1 MIYRKLF
8 RVTRAP
14 SNLREGAI
22 LRVLTISLLGAIGS
36 NAELTW
42 QLAGGNEA
50 WPAAK
55 RSAIVSAMNSA
66 IAVYNANGYF
76 TGTIYANYNASV
88 PTAQASYGNWIDF
101 GGSISTRVAIHEMGH
116 TQGVGTVAA
125 WDTKISAGKWTGSYA
140 INRVKLYNGS
150 TAVVN
155 ADGAHFWPYGLNYDD
170 EANATAYA
178 RHVRMVSA
186 FRRDMNI
193 VKDSDNDG
201 LPDDWE
207 MFNFRNLNQTATGDY
222 DADGSNNLAEY
233 QADTSSQSF
242 TFNWNGGSGPWDK
255 TTNRWT
261 GAGPLWRNGGDDVAI
276 FGGTAGTV
284 TIGSGISTNSATF
297 NTTGYQLSGGG
308 LALSGLNPTFNT
320 ASGVT
325 ATVLSVISGSDG
337 LIKTGAGTLVLTG
350 SSTFDGP
357 LEINGGTVSISP
369 TGRLF
374 TTGGGGIL
382 QIKTGATLSFEGGW
396 GWDGTLRYQG
406 VRATENLIDG
416 GTLRHTGQTNAA
428 SSSGAGRLFTIGG
441 AGATLESGT
450 TGTIFRI
457 GYRADY
463 GETLGSDGGTLTLA
477 GVGDGDMSYII
488 PGSGGL
494 IKSGTG
500 FWSLKR
506 ANTYT
511 GPTAVTAGT
520 LELLNTYDSSG
531 FAISSGAILELD
543 TAGGARDYA
552 AASFSGAGT
561 LRKTGANSAAWNTAA
576 ATFAMGSGGH
586 IEVQNGTFNGGTG
599 TNEIWTTNKSDL
611 TVASGATFAG
621 GDANVRVDG
630 LNGAGTVSCESTVGL
645 TFGVDNGDGTFTGV
659 LSDGAAPAKITKTG
673 TGTQTLSGANTF
685 TGPVTVDAGALHITR
700 ADALGTGAKTI
711 TMTNGTNGLCR
722 LVLAGGPA
730 GLTLPATL
738 SFITSNQ
745 NPDSP
750 AIINESGNN
759 TVASNFTLTNGGG
772 ATRIRVDV
780 GSLTLAGNFTPIQ
793 TGRVLQLDG
802 AASGTL
808 SGRLLN
814 GSGSNIPGLS
824 KDGPGTWTLTGS
836 AHTFTGVTSVNAGK
850 LIVNGA
856 LTTTS
861 GITVAGSATLAGT
874 GSLAATTV
882 QSGGRLTPGGDTP
895 GTLTCSSLTLMSGSS
910 ALFRIGPSSDRVHVT
925 GNLTVAGEIDLTNL
939 GTRGGSHLLMTC
951 TGTLN
956 TTGMTLGDVPAGWV
970 CKLDTSIPKQV
981 SLVLSPAAYNTWQLA
996 NFTDAEISN
1005 PAISGPSAIPARDGI
1020 PNLMKYALGLTA
1032 QTPTTTGINTLHS
1045 GGTLS
1050 LTYRRPS
1057 NRPDLVYSVEASAS
1071 PASSPWTATGV
1082 THIRTVPGDPEIWQA
1097 SVPAS
1102 GPARFLRLKIV
1113 K

>member
-1 MIYRKLF
+1 MKSH
-8 RVTRAP
+8 P
-14 SNLREGAI
+14 SPGSGAI
-22 LRVLTISLLGAIGS
+22 ARFLTIFLLGVLCS
-36 NAELTW
+36 NGELSW
-42 QLAGGNEA
+42 QLASGNET

-55 RSAIVSAMNSA
+55 RSAIVSAMNAA

-125 WDTKISAGKWTGSYA
+125 WDARISAGKWTGSHA
-140 INRVKLYNGS
+140 VNRVKLYNGS

-178 RHVRMVSA
+178 RHVRLVSA
-186 FRRDMNI
+186 LRRDMNI
-193 VKDSDNDG
+193 VKDSDSDG

-207 MFNFRNLNQTATGDY
+207 MFNFGNLNQTATGDY

-242 TFNWNGGSGPWDK
+242 TFSWNGGSGPWDK
-255 TTNRWT
+255 TTSRWT
-261 GAGPLWRNGGDDVAI
+261 GSGALWRNGGNDVAI

-284 TIGSGISTNSATF
+284 TIGSGISTNAATF

-308 LALSGLNPTFNT
+308 LALSGRNPTFNI

-325 ATVLSVISGSDG
+325 TSISSAISSTDG

-357 LEINGGTVSISP
+357 LEINAGTLSVSP

-374 TTGGGGIL
+374 TTGGSGVL
-382 QIKTGATLSFEGGW
+382 QIKSGATLAFEGGW

-406 VRATENLIDG
+406 VRATDNLIDG
-416 GTLRHTGQTNAA
+416 GTLRHTGPTNAA
-428 SSSGAGRLFTIGG
+428 SSSGAGRLFTIGD
-441 AGATLESGT
+441 AGATLDSGT
-450 TGTIFRI
+450 SGSVFRI

-463 GETLGSDGGTLTLA
+463 GEILGSEGGSLTLT

-488 PGSGGL
+488 PGAGGL

-500 FWSLKR
+500 LWSLKR

-511 GPTAVTAGT
+511 GETSVTAGT

-543 TAGGARDYA
+543 TGGGTRDFA
-552 AASFSGAGT
+552 SASFSGTGT
-561 LRKTGANSAAWNTAA
+561 LRKTGTNSASWGTAA
-576 ATFAMGSGGH
+576 ATFALASGSH
-586 IEVQNGTFNGGTG
+586 IDVQAGTFTGGAG
-599 TNEIWTTNKSDL
+599 ANEVWTNNKSDL
-611 TVASGATFAG
+611 TVAAGATFAG
-621 GDANVRVDG
+621 GDASVRVDG
-630 LNGAGTVSCESTVGL
+630 LNGAGTVSSESAAGITV
-645 TFGVDNGDGTFTGV
+645 GVDNGDGTFSGV
-659 LSDGAAPAKITKTG
+659 LADGAVPGRITKAG
-673 TGTQTLSGANTF
+673 TGTQTLSGPNTF
-685 TGPVTVDAGALHITR
+685 TGPVTVEAGALRITR
-700 ADALGTGAKTI
+700 ADALGAGTKSV

-722 LVLAGGPA
+722 LVLAGGTA

-738 SFITSNQ
+738 SFTTSNQ
-745 NPDSP
+745 NIDSP

-759 TVASNFTLTNGGG
+759 TIASNFTLTNGGG
-772 ATRIRVDV
+772 ATRIRVDA
-780 GSLTLAGNFTPIQ
+780 GTLTLSGNFTPNQ

-802 AASGTL
+802 TSNGVLA
-808 SGRLLN
+808 GRLLN

-824 KDGPGTWTLTGS
+824 KDGTGTWTLTGA
-836 AHTFTGVTSVNAGK
+836 AHTFTGATAVNAGK
-850 LIVNGA
+850 LIVNGS

-861 GITVAGSATLAGT
+861 GITVASSATLAGT
-874 GSLAATTV
+874 GTLGATTV
-882 QSGGRLTPGGDTP
+882 QSGGKLAPGGVTS
-895 GTLTCSSLTLMSGSS
+895 GTLSTGPLTLLSGSS
-910 ALFRIGPSSDRVHVT
+910 ALFRVGPSSDRINVS
-925 GNLTVAGEIDLTNL
+925 GNLTVAGEIDLSNL

-956 TTGMTLGDVPAGWV
+956 TTGMTLGDVPAGWT
-970 CKLDTSIPKQV
+970 CKLDTSVPRQV
-981 SLVLSPAAYNTWQLA
+981 SVVISPAAFNTWQLA

-1005 PAISGPSAIPARDGI
+1005 PAISGPSAILARDGI
-1020 PNLMKYALGLTA
+1020 SNLMKYALGLA
-1032 QTPTTTGINTLHS
+1032 AKTPSTISITTHHS
-1045 GGTLS
+1045 GAAIS
-1050 LTYRRPS
+1050 LTYQRPA
-1057 NRPDLVYSVEASAS
+1057 NRPDLVYSVEASANVATGS
-1071 PASSPWTATGV
+1071 WLTAGV
-1082 THIRTVPGDPEIWQA
+1082 THVRIGQGEPETWQA
-1097 SVPAS
+1097 STPAT
-1102 GPARFLRLKIV
+1102 GPIRFMRLKV
-1113 K
+1113 TK

>member
-1 MIYRKLF
+1 MQFI
-8 RVTRAP
+8 
-14 SNLREGAI
+14 
-22 LRVLTISLLGAIGS
+22 TIFLVSGI
-36 NAELTW
+36 NAHAQLTW
-42 QLAGGNEA
+42 QLAGGNES

-55 RSAIVSAMNSA
+55 RSAIIAAMNAA
-66 IAVYNANGYF
+66 IPVYNANGYF

-101 GGSISTRVAIHEMGH
+101 GGSISTRVALHELSH
-116 TQGVGTVAA
+116 TQGVGTVSA
-125 WDTKISAGKWTGSYA
+125 WDAKLSAGKWTGSYA

-186 FRRDMNI
+186 LRRDMNI

-242 TFNWNGGSGPWDK
+242 TFNWTGGSGPWDV
-255 TTNRWT
+255 TSSRWT
-261 GAGPLWRNGGDDVAI
+261 GGGTLWRNGGDDVAV

-284 TIGSGISTNSATF
+284 TIGSGISTNAATF

-308 LALSGLNPTFNT
+308 LALSGWNPTFHT

-325 ATVLSVISGSDG
+325 ATVGSVISSSDG
-337 LIKTGAGTLVLTG
+337 LIKTGAGTLVLSG
-350 SSTFDGP
+350 ASTFAGA
-357 LEINGGTVSISP
+357 LEVNGGILAISP

-374 TTGGGGIL
+374 TTGGSGIL
-382 QIKTGATLSFEGGW
+382 QIKSGATLSFEGAW
-396 GWDGTLRYQG
+396 GWEGTLRYQG
-406 VRATENLIDG
+406 VRETENIIDG
-416 GTLRHTGQTNAA
+416 GTLRHTGPTNAA
-428 SSSGAGRLFTIGG
+428 TSTGAGRLFTIGA
-441 AGATLESGT
+441 AGATLESATAGA
-450 TGTIFRI
+450 IFRI

-463 GETLGSDGGTLTLA
+463 GETLGSNGGSLTLT

-500 FWSLKR
+500 LWSLKR

-511 GPTAVTAGT
+511 GATSVTSGT
-520 LELLNTYDSSG
+520 LELLNAYNSSA
-531 FAISSGAILELD
+531 FAISSGAVLELD
-543 TAGGARDYA
+543 TAGGTKDYA
-552 AASFSGAGT
+552 ASSFSGAGT
-561 LRKTGANSAAWNTAA
+561 LRKTGANAASWGTAA
-576 ATFAMGSGGH
+576 ATFAMASGGN
-586 IEVQNGTFNGGTG
+586 IDVQAGTFSGGTSANETW
-599 TNEIWTTNKSDL
+599 TNNKSDL
-611 TVASGATFAG
+611 TVAAGATFRA
-621 GDANVRVDG
+621 GDANVRVDA
-630 LNGAGTVSCESTVGL
+630 LNGAGTVSSESTVGI
-645 TFGVDNGDGTFTGV
+645 TFGVDNGDGNFTGV
-659 LSDGAAPAKITKTG
+659 LADGTAPGKITKTG
-673 TGTQTLSGANTF
+673 TGTQTLSGPNAF
-685 TGPVTVDAGALHITR
+685 TGSVNVDAGALRITR
-700 ADALGTGAKTI
+700 ADALGAGAKTI

-730 GLTLPATL
+730 GITLPATL
-738 SFITSNQ
+738 SFTTSNQ
-745 NPDSP
+745 NIDFPS
-750 AIINESGNN
+750 IINESGNN
-759 TVASNFTLTNGGG
+759 IIQGNFTLTSGGG
-772 ATRIRVDV
+772 ATRIRVDA
-780 GSLTLAGNFTPIQ
+780 GSLALFGNFTPNQ

-802 AASGTL
+802 AASGIL

-824 KDGPGTWTLTGS
+824 KEGTGTWTLTGS
-836 AHTFTGVTSVNAGK
+836 MHNFTGATAVNAGK
-850 LIVNGA
+850 LVVNGA

-861 GITVAGSATLAGT
+861 GITVANTATLAGT
-874 GSLAATTV
+874 GSVAATTV
-882 QSGGRLTPGGDTP
+882 QSGGRLAPGGDTP
-895 GTLTCSSLTLMSGSS
+895 GTLSTGPLTLMSGSS
-910 ALFRIGPSSDRVHVT
+910 ALFRIGNSSDRVNVT
-925 GNLTVAGEIDLTNL
+925 GNLTVSGEIDLTNI
-939 GTRGGSHLLMTC
+939 GTRGGTHLLMTC

-956 TTGMTLGDVPAGWV
+956 TAGMTLGDVPAGWN
-970 CKLDTSIPKQV
+970 CKLDTSVPKQV
-981 SLVLSPAAYNTWQLA
+981 SLVLSPATFNTWQLA

-1005 PAISGPSAIPARDGI
+1005 PAISGPSAVPARDGI
-1020 PNLMKYALGLTA
+1020 PNLMKYALGLA
-1032 QTPTTTGINTLHS
+1032 ARTPTTTGMTTRFS

-1071 PASSPWTATGV
+1071 LASSPWTTNAV
-1082 THIRTVPGDPEIWQA
+1082 THVRTVLGDPETWQA
-1097 SVPAS
+1097 SVPFS
-1102 GPARFLRLKIV
+1102 GSSRFLRLKIV

>member
-1 MIYRKLF
+1 MIFRMPH

-14 SNLREGAI
+14 SNPRDGAI
-22 LRVLTISLLGAIGS
+22 LRVLAISLLGAISS
-36 NAELTW
+36 NAELAW
-42 QLAGGNEA
+42 QLAGGNET

-55 RSAIVSAMNSA
+55 RSAIVSAMNAA
-66 IAVYNANGYF
+66 IDVYNANGYF

-116 TQGVGTVAA
+116 TQGGGTVAA

-150 TAVVN
+150 SAVVN

-186 FRRDMNI
+186 LRRDMNI
-193 VKDSDNDG
+193 VKDSDTDG

-207 MFNFRNLNQTATGDY
+207 MFNFGNLNQTATGDY
-222 DADGSNNLAEY
+222 DGDGSNNLAEY

-242 TFNWNGGSGPWDK
+242 TFSWNGGTGPWD
-255 TTNRWT
+255 TTTSRWA
-261 GAGPLWRNGGDDVAI
+261 GAGTLWRNGGDDVAI

-284 TIGSGISTNSATF
+284 TIGSGISTNAATF

-308 LALSGLNPTFNT
+308 LALSGWNPTFNI

-325 ATVLSVISGSDG
+325 TTVGSVISGSDG

-350 SSTFDGP
+350 SSTFDGS
-357 LEINGGTVSISP
+357 LEINSGTLSVSP

-374 TTGGGGIL
+374 TTGGGGVL
-382 QIKTGATLSFEGGW
+382 QITSGATLAFEGGW
-396 GWDGTLRYQG
+396 GWDGTLRYHG
-406 VRATENLIDG
+406 VRETENLIDG
-416 GTLRHTGQTNAA
+416 GTLRHTGPTNAA
-428 SSSGAGRLFTIGG
+428 SSSGAGRLFTIGA

-450 TGTIFRI
+450 SGSVFRI

-463 GETLGSDGGTLTLA
+463 GETLGSEGGALTLT
-477 GVGDGDMSYII
+477 GVGNGDMSYIV
-488 PGSGGL
+488 PGAGGL

-500 FWSLKR
+500 LWSLKR

-511 GPTAVTAGT
+511 GATSVTAGT

-531 FAISSGAILELD
+531 FSISSGAILELD
-543 TAGGARDYA
+543 TAGGARDFA

-561 LRKTGANSAAWNTAA
+561 LRKTGANSASWGTTA
-576 ATFAMGSGGH
+576 ATFAMASGGH
-586 IEVQNGTFNGGTG
+586 IDVQAGTFIGGTG
-599 TNEIWTTNKSDL
+599 ANEVWTNNKSDL
-611 TVASGATFAG
+611 TVAVGATFAG
-621 GDANVRVDG
+621 GDASVRVDG
-630 LNGAGTVSCESTVGL
+630 LNGAGTVSSESAAGI

-659 LSDGAAPAKITKTG
+659 LADGTSQGKITKAG
-673 TGTQTLSGANTF
+673 TGVQTLSGPNTF
-685 TGPVTVDAGALHITR
+685 TGPVTVEAGALRITR
-700 ADALGTGAKTI
+700 ADALGSAAKTL

-722 LVLAGGPA
+722 LVLAGGTA

-738 SFITSNQ
+738 SLTTSNQ

-759 TVASNFTLTNGGG
+759 AISGNFTLTNGGG
-772 ATRIRVDV
+772 ATRIRVDA
-780 GSLTLAGNFTPIQ
+780 GTLALSGNFTPIQ

-802 AASGTL
+802 VSNGVL

-824 KDGPGTWTLTGS
+824 KDGSGTWTLAGA
-836 AHTFTGVTSVNAGK
+836 AHTFTGATSVNAGK
-850 LIVNGA
+850 LVVIGS

-861 GITVAGSATLAGT
+861 GITVANSATLAGT
-874 GSLAATTV
+874 GTLGATTV
-882 QSGGRLTPGGDTP
+882 QSGGRLAPGGDTP
-895 GTLTCSSLTLMSGSS
+895 GTMSTGPLTLLSGSS
-910 ALFRIGPSSDRVHVT
+910 VIFRVGPSSDRINIS
-925 GNLTVAGEIDLTNL
+925 GNLTVSGEVDVSNL
-939 GTRGGSHLLMTC
+939 GMRGGNHLLMTC

-956 TTGMTLGDVPAGWV
+956 TSGMTLGDVPAGWV
-970 CKLDTSIPKQV
+970 CKLDTSIPRQV
-981 SLVLSPAAYNTWQLA
+981 SLVVSPAAFDTWQLS
-996 NFTDAEISN
+996 NFTDAEIAS
-1005 PAISGPSAIPARDGI
+1005 PSVSGPDATPAHDGI
-1020 PNLMKYALGLTA
+1020 SNLMKYALGLTA
-1032 QTPTTTGINTLHS
+1032 KSPSSTGIITGYS
-1045 GGTLS
+1045 GGNLS
-1050 LTYRRPS
+1050 LTYKRPS
-1057 NRPDLVYSVEASAS
+1057 SRTDLLYSVEATDNPKSGVWSSA
-1071 PASSPWTATGV
+1071 GV
-1082 THIRTVPGDPEIWQA
+1082 TLTRIVTGDLETWRG
-1097 SVPAS
+1097 STPAIGS
-1102 GPARFLRLKIV
+1102 TRFLRLKVV